1 LGRFKGL
8 SSSYNFGVSGLSVDI
23 VKKRLVEVV
32 RRSVSLD
39 SVVEW
44 LWEDYGVR
52 VRDWDRAVRVMLGDR
67 VTLGDLIAFLDENG
81 VEVDLGELEGV

>member
-1 LGRFKGL
+1 
-8 SSSYNFGVSGLSVDI
+8 
-23 VKKRLVEVV
+23 
-32 RRSVSLD
+32 
-39 SVVEW
+39 

-81 VEVDLGELEGV
+81 VEVDLGELEDV

>member
-39 SVVEW
+39 SVVAW

-81 VEVDLGELEGV
+81 VEVDLGELEDV

>member
-1 LGRFKGL
+1 MGRFKGL
-8 SSSYNFGVSGLSVDI
+8 SSSYNSGVSGLSVDI

-81 VEVDLGELEGV
+81 VEVDLGELEDV

>member
-8 SSSYNFGVSGLSVDI
+8 SSSYNSGVPGLSVDI

-81 VEVDLGELEGV
+81 VEVDLGELEDV

>member
-1 LGRFKGL
+1 MGRFKGL

-81 VEVDLGELEGV
+81 VEVDLGELEDV

>member
-81 VEVDLGELEGV
+81 VEVDLGELEDV

>member
-1 LGRFKGL
+1 
-8 SSSYNFGVSGLSVDI
+8 VDI

-44 LWEDYGVR
+44 LWEDYGFR

-81 VEVDLGELEGV
+81 VEVDLGELEDV

>member
-1 LGRFKGL
+1 MGRFKGL

>member
-1 LGRFKGL
+1 M
-8 SSSYNFGVSGLSVDI
+8 SGLSVDI

-81 VEVDLGELEGV
+81 VEVDLGELESV